1 MPDEIS
7 VDSLIEQ
14 ARELMRKRDYPQ
26 AIAVYTTAV
35 DQDEHNV
42 AAREGLATAAFMVQD
57 YDLAVQHFKRV
68 SSLDPRRVEPL
79 INLGA
84 VYNRQCDYQS
94 AVKQLRNALSKDRN
108 SAEAYYN
115 LGIAYRGLKQQSMAV
130 SAYREAIRLKPEMAE
145 AYQNLANAY
154 VELGNSQQAIL
165 NYRRA
170 LEIRPD
176 FERAIRGLEQAQNAD
191 IEKKRSISPFGRL
204 FDPTQ
209 VTGDADTA
217 PTRDLT
223 PQERFEDRTR
233 VHECAK
239 DIEQSAAIL
248 LNQLRDQLEAR
259 LLQLTHAFSQSDDR
273 YHFNEEYQDFRVAHA
288 DLQRAVELLTQHTDT
303 MRAHEEFIRS

>member
-1 MPDEIS
+1 MPDQIS

-26 AIAVYTTAV
+26 AIAVYTAAV
-35 DQDEHNV
+35 DQDEHHV

-68 SSLDPRRVEPL
+68 NSLDPRRAEPL

-84 VYNRQCDYQS
+84 VYNRQSDYQS
-94 AVKQLRNALSKDRN
+94 AVKHLRNALSKDRN

-115 LGIAYRGLKQQSMAV
+115 LGISYRGLKQHSMAV
-130 SAYREAIRLKPEMAE
+130 SAYREAIRLKPDMAE

-176 FERAIRGLEQAQNAD
+176 FERAKRGLEQAQNAD
-191 IEKKRSISPFGRL
+191 VEAKRSISPFGRL
-204 FDPTQ
+204 FDPAQ
-209 VTGDADTA
+209 VTADADKA
-217 PTRDLT
+217 PIRELS
-223 PQERFEDRTR
+223 PQERYEDRTR
-233 VHECAK
+233 IHECAK

-248 LNQLRDQLEAR
+248 LNQLRDHLEAR

-273 YHFNEEYQDFRVAHA
+273 YHFNEEYQAFRVAHA
-288 DLQRAVELLTQHTDT
+288 DLQRAVELLTQHTDA